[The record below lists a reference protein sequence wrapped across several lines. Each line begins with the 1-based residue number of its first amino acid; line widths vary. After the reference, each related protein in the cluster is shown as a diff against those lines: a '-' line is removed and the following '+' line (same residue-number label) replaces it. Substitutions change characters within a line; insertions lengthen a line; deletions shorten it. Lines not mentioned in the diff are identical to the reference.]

1 MKSYGPIII
10 SALLTAWVLALPGAA
25 KGQEADVAAMMA
37 EIGQLTAEKEK
48 NVEQIKIDLRAV
60 QEGSREDASKQ
71 VERQKVTAESTQ
83 NTGEA
88 RSLIGRY
95 GGKGDPATS
104 NWVVNCN
111 KDAGCLSQL
120 NAINSRISATNAK
133 RDALRAVSNALDEK
147 SKAVTDKQRRNRE
160 IDLRISLLKQ
170 QIAFKKAN
178 ASNSCRSE
186 CTGLANSDSAAQ
198 CMQACWDK
206 GRSHTALP
214 LVEQVQKPTFSMTPN
229 GSSSGA
235 TPVVVPPQTGPR
247 RTAEQA
253 IEEYKASGAARPG
266 PQSFRVRDVPPPKF

>member
-1 MKSYGPIII
+1 MKSCGPIVMA
-10 SALLTAWVLALPGAA
+10 ALLAAWALALPGAA

-48 NVEQIKIDLRAV
+48 NVEQIKIDLQAV
-60 QEGSREDASKQ
+60 QETSRADASKQ

-88 RSLIGRY
+88 RSLISRY

-120 NAINSRISATNAK
+120 NAINSRIGATNAK

-178 ASNSCRSE
+178 ASNSCRAQ
-186 CTGLANSDSAAQ
+186 CTGLASNDAAAQ
-198 CMQACWDK
+198 CMQCCWDK
-206 GRSHTALP
+206 ARCGKLT
-214 LVEQVQKPTFSMTPN
+214 VEQVQKPTFSMTPQ
-229 GSSSGA
+229 GA

-247 RTAEQA
+247 RTFEQA

-266 PQSFRVRDVPPPKF
+266 PQSFRMRDVPPPKF